1 MQIKMIAVALSI
13 GLSWSLGAAELKVE
27 KLGNDLWRVR
37 LKRDGAAQWPESGM
51 NRYGV
56 FADLPAQETSAS
68 LDGLK
73 VKPEVKHVGAGFEI
87 RFPLKKETR
96 VYGLGDVSRDNIQRR
111 PGTYEIYVKNVYS
124 YIPMPVAFTSEGWG
138 FLVNSSWR
146 HTIDVGK
153 ADPDAIVCTAKEGEA
168 DFYLFTGASHRAMLD
183 TYTRLTGRPA
193 LPPVWN
199 FGFTFVANQWV
210 DQFELLNETMGFRD
224 HEIPCDVIGL
234 EPGWMEKFYDSSTRK
249 RWDSRRFY
257 FPYWSPK
264 GAHTF
269 TGAMRRMGM
278 KLSLWLCCNYDLF
291 RYEEEL
297 VTGKAAGKDGKA
309 VAGGNSETWHDEHI
323 EGAKKDKK
331 NAAEKPPRALVPGGY
346 AGDPEPYRHPEGTR
360 PWFEHLRQF
369 VDQGAEAFKLDGAY
383 QVTDWNGVPNRT
395 WSNGMKDAEAHNLY
409 PLIYAKQMARGF
421 EDYTGRRAMVNSAGG
436 YAGVQQYV
444 ATWAG
449 DTGGGVK
456 PLISVLNLG
465 MSGHSNQSC
474 DMTVRGNA
482 VSGLHFGFLAPWA
495 QQNNWDY
502 WDIPWVNTK
511 EKVDVFRAYANLRYR
526 LVPYLY
532 GTAANA
538 ARTGLPMV
546 RALPLVHPDVKE
558 YDTCTGTYYLGDNL
572 LVGVYAKEV
581 TIPQGLWHEWRTD
594 ATGGSRSCATATV
607 EGPCKKPID
616 VTPSW
621 GGALYVKAG
630 AIIPTW
636 PVRQY
641 LEKGWNEDVVFEVW
655 PTASG
660 TAELYEDDGISLGY
674 RKGEFALTP
683 LTLEK
688 TAAGGKF
695 TVGARKGS
703 YKGMPKTRRMR
714 VRIHSEKDI
723 RMIDLGEVGTAG
735 KSITR

>member
-1 MQIKMIAVALSI
+1 MDIKVIAMALVA
-13 GLSWSLGAAELKVE
+13 GLSGVLCAAEMKVE
-27 KLGNDLWRVR
+27 KLGEDLWRVR

-56 FADLPAQETSAS
+56 FANFPALETSAS
-68 LDGLK
+68 LDGFK
-73 VKPEVKHVGAGFEI
+73 VKPEVKHVGEGFEI
-87 RFPLKKETR
+87 RFPLQKETR

-111 PGTYEIYVKNVYS
+111 PGTYEVYVKNIYS
-124 YIPMPVAFTSEGWG
+124 YIPMPVAFTTEGWG

-153 ADPDAIVCTAKEGEA
+153 ADPNAIVCTAKEGEA
-168 DFYLFTGASHRAMLD
+168 DFYFFTGADHRAMLD
-183 TYTRLTGRPA
+183 TYTHLTGRSA
-193 LPPVWN
+193 LLPVWN
-199 FGFTFVANQWV
+199 FGFTFVANQWI
-210 DQFELLNETMGFRD
+210 DQFALIDETMGFRD

-234 EPGWMEKFYDSSTRK
+234 EPGWMETFYDFTTRK

-264 GAHTF
+264 GSLTF
-269 TGAMRRMGM
+269 PAAMGRVGM

-297 VTGKAAGKDGKA
+297 VAGKNAGKKGEA
-309 VAGGNSETWHDEHI
+309 VAGNNSDTWHDEHI
-323 EGAKKDKK
+323 EGAKKEKGGE
-331 NAAEKPPRALVPGGY
+331 AKPPRAAVSGGY
-346 AGDPEPYRHPEGTR
+346 AGDPEPYRYPEGVR

-369 VDQGAEAFKLDGAY
+369 VDQGAQAFKLDGAC
-383 QVTDWNGVPNRT
+383 QVTDWNGVPNRK
-395 WSNGMKDAEAHNLY
+395 WANGMKDDEAHNLY
-409 PLIYAKQMARGF
+409 PLIYAKQMARGY
-421 EDYTGRRAMVNSAGG
+421 EEYTGRRAMVNSAGG

-449 DTGGGVK
+449 DTGGGVR
-456 PLISVLNLG
+456 PLISVLNLA

-474 DMTVRGNA
+474 DMTVCDGGGKPA
-482 VSGLHFGFLAPWA
+482 VCGLHFGFLAPWA

-502 WDIPWVNTK
+502 WDIPWVNPK
-511 EKVDVFRAYANLRYR
+511 EKVDAFRGYVNLRYR

-538 ARTGLPMV
+538 SRTGWPMV
-546 RALPLVHPDVKE
+546 RALPLMHPDIRE
-558 YDTCTGTYYLGDNL
+558 YDNCTDTYYLGDNL

-581 TIPQGLWHEWRTD
+581 TIPPGLWHEWRTD
-594 ATGGSRSCATATV
+594 AEV
-607 EGPCKKPID
+607 KGPCRQPIE
-616 VTPSW
+616 VTSNW

-636 PVRQY
+636 PVKQY
-641 LEKGWNEDVVFEVW
+641 IEKGWNEEVIFEVW
-655 PTASG
+655 PTADG
-660 TAELYEDDGISLGY
+660 KAELYEDDGISLGY

-688 TAAGGKF
+688 TDAGAKF
-695 TVGARKGS
+695 TVGARKGTF
-703 YKGMPKTRRMR
+703 KGMPEKRRMR
-714 VRIHSEKDI
+714 VRVHGAKEV
-723 RMIDLGEVGTAG
+723 REIDLGLVYASG
-735 KSITR
+735 KSITW

>member
-1 MQIKMIAVALSI
+1 
-13 GLSWSLGAAELKVE
+13 
-27 KLGNDLWRVR
+27 
-37 LKRDGAAQWPESGM
+37 
-51 NRYGV
+51 
-56 FADLPAQETSAS
+56 
-68 LDGLK
+68 
-73 VKPEVKHVGAGFEI
+73 
-87 RFPLKKETR
+87 
-96 VYGLGDVSRDNIQRR
+96 
-111 PGTYEIYVKNVYS
+111 
-124 YIPMPVAFTSEGWG
+124 
-138 FLVNSSWR
+138 
-146 HTIDVGK
+146 
-153 ADPDAIVCTAKEGEA
+153 
-168 DFYLFTGASHRAMLD
+168 
-183 TYTRLTGRPA
+183 
-193 LPPVWN
+193 
-199 FGFTFVANQWV
+199 
-210 DQFELLNETMGFRD
+210 
-224 HEIPCDVIGL
+224 
-234 EPGWMEKFYDSSTRK
+234 
-249 RWDSRRFY
+249 
-257 FPYWSPK
+257 
-264 GAHTF
+264 
-269 TGAMRRMGM
+269 MRRVGM

-297 VTGKAAGKDGKA
+297 VAGKAAEKDGKA
-309 VAGGNSETWHDEHI
+309 VAGGNTETWHDEHI

-346 AGDPEPYRHPEGTR
+346 AGDPEPYKHPEGAR

-369 VDQGAEAFKLDGAY
+369 VDQGAQAFKLDGAY
-383 QVTDWNGVPNRT
+383 QVTDWNGVPNRK

-449 DTGGGVK
+449 DTGGGLK

-538 ARTGLPMV
+538 SRTGLPMV
-546 RALPLVHPDVKE
+546 RALPLVHPDMKE

-581 TIPQGLWHEWRTD
+581 TIPPGLWHEWR
-594 ATGGSRSCATATV
+594 ATATEGSQSSATATV
-607 EGPCKKPID
+607 EGPCRKPIE

-636 PVRQY
+636 PVKQY
-641 LEKGWNEDVVFEVW
+641 IEKGWNEEVVFEVW
-655 PTASG
+655 PTANG

-674 RKGEFALTP
+674 RTGEYALTP
-683 LTLEK
+683 LSLEK
-688 TAAGGKF
+688 TAAGVKF

-703 YKGMPKTRRMR
+703 FKGMPKTRRMR
-714 VRIHSEKDI
+714 VRIHGGKDI
-723 RMIDLGEVGTAG
+723 REIDLGEVDASG
-735 KSITR
+735 KSITW